1 MRRFATSY
9 LLVLGLT
16 LITGN
21 AMADSGQTKPP
32 LQYELSQVT
41 ISIRHQTSRGI
52 PGGYKI
58 IVSGD
63 GTGSYVRNKAGKSVT
78 TNLKITKE
86 QLLELINVFYRIH
99 FFELADSYS
108 VRRRV
113 ILRDGSTVVTGLRKL
128 VDMGGAKVCIRIADY
143 QKCITMVDNQPVA
156 VADLVKTIETMVIK

>member
-1 MRRFATSY
+1 MRRFTTSY

-16 LITGN
+16 LIAGN

-52 PGGYKI
+52 PGGYEI
-58 IVSGD
+58 MVSGD
-63 GTGSYVRNKAGKSVT
+63 GAGSYVQNKAGKSAT
-78 TNLKITKE
+78 TNLRVSKE
-86 QLLELINVFYRIH
+86 QLLELINAFYKIH
-99 FFELADSYS
+99 FFELADTYS

-128 VDMGGAKVCIRIADY
+128 VDMGGTKVCIRIADY
-143 QKCITMVDNQPVA
+143 NKCITVVDNQPVA
-156 VADLVKTIETMVIK
+156 VANLVKTIETMFIK